1 MSAFKRILVPI
12 DGSENSD
19 KALQKAIDIALVCQ
33 SELHLLYVSLFD
45 GDTDSKVEMIS
56 WLPDAVAGSVTK
68 ASSMILAHAKERIP
82 ANIVCMA
89 YTEAGI
95 PAKVILQF
103 AEKNAMDLIVIGG
116 RGLGTIEGF
125 LLGSVSQS
133 LLENAKCPVMIV
145 K

>member
-1 MSAFKRILVPI
+1 MSAFKRILVPV

-19 KALQKAIDIALVCQ
+19 KSLQKAIDIANVC
-33 SELHLLYVSLFD
+33 EGEIHLLYVSPFD

-56 WLPDAVAGSVTK
+56 WLPDTVAGSVTK
-68 ASSMILAHAKERIP
+68 VSGVILAHAKEKIP
-82 ANIVCMA
+82 SAIVSRA

-103 AEKNAMDLIVIGG
+103 AEKAAMDLIVVGG
-116 RGLGTIEGF
+116 RGLGAIEGF